1 LASPSPGPLRF
12 FMGEPNGSIMA
23 TLPWVL
29 IPCFLVP
36 LFMLSH
42 LAVFYRL
49 LWKHD
54 QTRHEAPA
62 TA

>member
-1 LASPSPGPLRF
+1 
-12 FMGEPNGSIMA
+12 MGEPNGSIMA

-54 QTRHEAPA
+54 QTRHDVPA
-62 TA
+62 TT